1 MILRTETEIQ
11 KAYQDT
17 DGAEAYKAHQ
27 PRGKNTEPQ
36 GVTSS
41 IRGIPLR
48 QRLSLLGALRKFV
61 RGALFSFI
69 KKLAHTDDAR
79 DIAAEALVGLSGSE
93 SKEVVSELK
102 NEVSPYL
109 ELGRGLD
116 VGAYGN
122 TRDVIII
129 TARFRSGSTLL
140 WNLFRNTDAVTAYY
154 EPFNER
160 RWFDPAARGDRIDS
174 THRGVSEYWREY
186 DGLAELANYYHEEWA
201 YRNLFMDAHFWN
213 PGMKRFIEVLIEK
226 AAGRPVLQFN
236 RIDFRLPWVRHNFP
250 RAKIVHLYRNPRD
263 QWCSSLIDL
272 RCVPKNIRMSEFHA
286 HDKFYLTRWAAD
298 LKYQF
303 PFLDEL
309 TISHPY
315 ELFYYIWKLS
325 YLFGTKYAHC
335 SIPFEELVD
344 KPEKTL
350 TELFRILNIDTHQVK
365 KSKNVVRGANI
376 GEWRRYADDDWF
388 KRYETACETVLTEFL
403 VAPVSE
409 SDSRS
414 GC

>member
-1 MILRTETEIQ
+1 MPSHKRPLHERLKPLGSLRSSLRT
-11 KAYQDT
+11 AFF
-17 DGAEAYKAHQ
+17 
-27 PRGKNTEPQ
+27 R
-36 GVTSS
+36 
-41 IRGIPLR
+41 
-48 QRLSLLGALRKFV
+48 FV
-61 RGALFSFI
+61 EKI
-69 KKLAHTDDAR
+69 WQTDDAKK
-79 DIAAEALVGLSGSE
+79 IAAGALHGLLNGHPSEAIAGFEHV
-93 SKEVVSELK
+93 KA
-102 NEVSPYL
+102 PYP
-109 ELGRGLD
+109 ELGRR
-116 VGAYGN
+116 
-122 TRDVIII
+122 RDDRIAQRYEPVMI

-140 WNLFRNTDAVTAYY
+140 WNIFHNISGVTAYY

-160 RWFDPAARGDRIDS
+160 RWFDQVSRGTRIDS
-174 THRGVSEYWREY
+174 SHRGVSEYWREY

-201 YRNLFMDAHFWN
+201 YRNLFMDANFWN
-213 PGMKRFIEVLIEK
+213 PRMKRFIQVLIEK
-226 AAGRPVLQFN
+226 APGRPVLQFN
-236 RIDFRLPWVRHNFP
+236 RIDFRLPWIKHNFP
-250 RAKIVHLYRNPRD
+250 RATIVHLYRNPRD
-263 QWCSSLIDL
+263 QWCSSLIDPG
-272 RCVPKNIRMSEFHA
+272 CVPADARMSEFHA

-335 SIPFEELVD
+335 SIPFEELVE

-350 TELFRILNIDTHQVK
+350 TELFRTLNIDSHQVK
-365 KSKNVVRGANI
+365 KSKNLVRGAHI

-388 KRYETACETVLTEFL
+388 KRYETVCETVLTEFL

-409 SDSRS
+409 SHSRR

>member
-1 MILRTETEIQ
+1 MILTRETEIQ
-11 KAYQDT
+11 KPYQDQ
-17 DGAEAYKAHQ
+17 DDAEAYKAHE
-27 PRGKNTEPQ
+27 PRGKNAEPQ
-36 GVTSS
+36 DVTSS
-41 IRGIPLR
+41 IRKISLG
-48 QRLSLLGALRKFV
+48 QSVSLLGALRKFM

-116 VGAYGN
+116 VGACGN

-186 DGLAELANYYHEEWA
+186 DGLAELANYYHEEWT
-201 YRNLFMDAHFWN
+201 YRNLFMDEHVWN
-213 PGMKRFIEVLIEK
+213 PAMKRFIEVLIEK
-226 AAGRPVLQFN
+226 APGRPVLQFN
-236 RIDFRLPWVRHNFP
+236 RIDFRLPWIKHNFP

-263 QWCSSLIDL
+263 QWCSSLMEPK
-272 RCVPKNIRMSEFHA
+272 CVPADATMSEFRA

-303 PFLDEL
+303 PFLDER

-325 YLFGTKYAHC
+325 YLFGVKYADH
-335 SIPFEELVD
+335 SLQFEELVE
-344 KPEKTL
+344 KPDAKL
-350 TELFRILNIDTHQVK
+350 IELFRVLDIQNIDLEKLKALVTKVDIGKWQDY
-365 KSKNVVRGANI
+365 AND
-376 GEWRRYADDDWF
+376 AWF
-388 KRYETACETVLTEFL
+388 KRHESACEEVLAGFFAKEKIGGSNTTN
-403 VAPVSE
+403 
-409 SDSRS
+409 
-414 GC
+414 